1 LLIIQKTSAFIL
13 YLNKNTCF
21 MEQYGKILVFVM
33 PIFLILILL
42 EKAYGYY
49 KGEDTA
55 PNMDSVASVSSGMV
69 NSVKDV
75 LGLSITLI
83 SYDWIVS
90 KIAIFNLEA
99 SVTAYIIGFIVIDFY
114 GYWSHRLSHQI
125 NFLWNKHAI
134 HHSSEEFNLA
144 CALRQPVSSFVNLFT
159 FLLIPAAFL
168 GVPAKVIAVTLPI
181 HLFLQFWYHT
191 KHIKKIGFLEK
202 ILVSPSH
209 HRVHHAINPEYM
221 DKNHSQIFIFWDKL
235 FGTFQEELETVPP
248 VFGITR
254 PANTWNPIRINFQH
268 LWLLITDAWRAEN
281 WKDKCTIW
289 FKPTGW
295 RPENFEE
302 KYPVYKI
309 TNVYDFNKYGTQ
321 HSNKLMYWSLF
332 QASITLLFISYLY
345 SSIAIIG
352 IPNMFLFG
360 AFIFITV
367 YSYTEL
373 MDTRKFSLLW
383 ESIRFLFGI
392 TLILYFGDWFGM
404 NQWFP
409 FANYI
414 IIGYLILSLLVNIYF
429 VSVNFEKEK
438 IALA

>member
-1 LLIIQKTSAFIL
+1 
-13 YLNKNTCF
+13 
-21 MEQYGKILVFVM
+21 MEEYGKILVYVM

-42 EKAYGYY
+42 EKLYGHY

-55 PNMDSVASVSSGMV
+55 PTMDSVSSVSSGMV
-69 NSVKDV
+69 NSLKDV

-90 KIAIFNLEA
+90 HIAIFQLEA
-99 SVTAYIIGFIVIDFY
+99 TTLAYFIGFIAIDFY

-144 CALRQPVSSFVNLFT
+144 CALRQPISSFVNLFT
-159 FLLIPAAFL
+159 FLLVPAALL
-168 GVPAKVIAVTLPI
+168 GVPSKVIAITLPL

-191 KHIKKIGFLEK
+191 KHIKKIGFLEN
-202 ILVSPSH
+202 ILVTPSH

-254 PANTWNPIRINFQH
+254 PAQTWNPFRINFQH
-268 LWLLITDAWRAEN
+268 LWLLITDAWRTEN
-281 WKDKCTIW
+281 WKDKFTIW

-302 KYPVYKI
+302 KYPVNKI
-309 TNVYDFNKYGTQ
+309 ENVYDFEKYGTQ
-321 HSNKLMYWSLF
+321 HSQKLMYWSLF
-332 QASITLLFISYLY
+332 QSLITLLFISYLY
-345 SSIAIIG
+345 NSIALIG
-352 IPNMFLFG
+352 LPNVFIFG
-360 AFIFITV
+360 AFVFISV

-373 MDTRKFSLLW
+373 MDARKFSVLW
-383 ESIRFLFGI
+383 EGIRFLFGI
-392 TLILYFGDWFGM
+392 GIIAYFGDWFGM
-404 NQWFP
+404 NQLFP
-409 FANYI
+409 YSNVI
-414 IIGYLILSLLVNIYF
+414 IITYLVLSLAVSVYL

-438 IALA
+438 TILA

>member
-1 LLIIQKTSAFIL
+1 
-13 YLNKNTCF
+13 
-21 MEQYGKILVFVM
+21 MEEYGKILVIAM
-33 PIFLILILL
+33 PVFLTLIIL
-42 EKAYGYY
+42 EKLYGHY

-55 PNMDSVASVSSGMV
+55 PNMDAVSSVSSGMV
-69 NSVKDV
+69 NSLKDV

-99 SVTAYIIGFIVIDFY
+99 SIMAYIIGFIAIDFY

-144 CALRQPVSSFVNLFT
+144 CALRQPISSFVNLFT
-159 FLLIPAAFL
+159 FLLIPAALL
-168 GVPAKVIAVTLPI
+168 GVPSKVIAIILPF

-191 KHIKKIGFLEK
+191 KHIKKIGFLEN

-235 FGTFQEELETVPP
+235 FGTFQAELDTVPP

-254 PANTWNPIRINFQH
+254 PAHTWNPIRINFQH
-268 LWLLITDAWRAEN
+268 LGLLITDAWRAEN
-281 WKDKCTIW
+281 WKDKFTIW

-302 KYPVYKI
+302 KYPVNKI
-309 TNVYDFNKYGTQ
+309 TNVYDFKKYGTEN
-321 HSNKLMYWSLF
+321 SKKIIYWSLF
-332 QASITLLFISYLY
+332 QALITLLFISYLY
-345 SSIAIIG
+345 SFISTIG
-352 IPNMFLFG
+352 LPNVFVYG
-360 AFIFITV
+360 AFIFLSV

-373 MDTRKFSLLW
+373 MDTQKFSLFW
-383 ESIRFLFGI
+383 ESIRFVFGVSI
-392 TLILYFGDWFGM
+392 LIYFGDWFGM
-404 NQWFP
+404 NQLFS
-409 FANYI
+409 FANYLVM
-414 IIGYLILSLLVNIYF
+414 GYLTLSLLINIYF
-429 VSVNFEKEK
+429 ININFDKEK
-438 IALA
+438 IAFA

>member
-1 LLIIQKTSAFIL
+1 
-13 YLNKNTCF
+13 

-168 GVPAKVIAVTLPI
+168 GVPAKVIAITLPI

-352 IPNMFLFG
+352 IPNVFLFG

-404 NQWFP
+404 SQWFP

>member
-1 LLIIQKTSAFIL
+1 
-13 YLNKNTCF
+13 
-21 MEQYGKILVFVM
+21 MEEYGKILVIAM

-42 EKAYGYY
+42 EKFYGLY
-49 KGEDTA
+49 KGEDTT
-55 PNMDSVASVSSGMV
+55 PNMDTVSSISSGMV

-90 KIAIFNLEA
+90 KIALFHLEA
-99 SVTAYIIGFIVIDFY
+99 SILAYIIGFIAIDFY

-159 FLLIPAAFL
+159 FLLIPAALL

-191 KHIKKIGFLEK
+191 KHIRKIGFLEN

-221 DKNHSQIFIFWDKL
+221 DKNHSQIFIIWDKL
-235 FGTFQEELETVPP
+235 FGTFQEELESVRP

-254 PANTWNPIRINFQH
+254 PAQTWNPIRINFQH

-281 WKDKCTIW
+281 WKDKLTIW

-302 KYPVYKI
+302 KFPVNKI
-309 TNVYDFNKYGTQ
+309 TDVYTFEKYGTQ
-321 HSNKLMYWSLF
+321 NSNKLIFWSIF
-332 QASITLLFISYLY
+332 QTAVTLSFISYLY

-352 IPNMFLFG
+352 LPNVFVYG
-360 AFIFITV
+360 AFIFISV

-373 MDTRKFSLLW
+373 MDTRKFSLFW
-383 ESIRFLFGI
+383 EGIRFLFGI
-392 TLILYFGDWFGM
+392 AIIAYFGDWFKM
-404 NQWFP
+404 NQLFS
-409 FANYI
+409 FANYMV
-414 IIGYLILSLLVNIYF
+414 IGYLLLSLVVNIYF
-429 VSVNFEKEK
+429 VSTNFEKEK
-438 IALA
+438 LALA